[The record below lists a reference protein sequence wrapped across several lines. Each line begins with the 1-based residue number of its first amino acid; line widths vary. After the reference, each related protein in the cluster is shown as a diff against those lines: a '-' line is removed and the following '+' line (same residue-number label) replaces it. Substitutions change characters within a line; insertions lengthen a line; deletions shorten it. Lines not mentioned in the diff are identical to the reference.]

1 MDKQKEQF
9 VDLKKIKIIQNAFD
23 DSMKLLEKSI
33 AESITN
39 KEKLEIIKLDML
51 AAKKKFNE
59 AEECLDSLK
68 IKLNSLKQ

>member
-1 MDKQKEQF
+1 MDKQKEHF
-9 VDLKKIKIIQNAFD
+9 VDLKKIKSIQNAFE

-39 KEKLEIIKLDML
+39 RQKLEAIKEDML
-51 AAKKKFNE
+51 AANKMFNE

-68 IKLNSLKQ
+68 IKLNNLS

>member
-9 VDLKKIKIIQNAFD
+9 VDLKKIKNIQNAFE

-39 KEKLEIIKLDML
+39 KQKLIIMKEDILI
-51 AAKKKFNE
+51 ANKRFNE
-59 AEECLDSLK
+59 AKECLDSLK
-68 IKLNSLKQ
+68 IKLNNLK

>member
-1 MDKQKEQF
+1 MDKQREKP
-9 VDLKKIKIIQNAFD
+9 VDLEKIKSIKTAFD

-39 KEKLEIIKLDML
+39 KQKLIIMKEDILI
-51 AAKKKFNE
+51 ANKRFNE

-68 IKLNSLKQ
+68 IKLNNLK